1 MPTRIDE
8 LLHEPI
14 VVINLGLKK
23 FAESLEEQQVEV
35 VQVDWVP
42 PAGGDKEMVELLD
55 AILEARQAARQRGG
69 SLTVVASLCGTEDD
83 PQDLSKQARM
93 LEGAGVVVFRSNA
106 RAAYFC
112 GELLKRT

>member
-8 LLHEPI
+8 LLHEPL

-42 PAGGDKEMVELLD
+42 PAGGDKAMVELLD
-55 AILEARQAARQRGG
+55 H
-69 SLTVVASLCGTEDD
+69 
-83 PQDLSKQARM
+83 
-93 LEGAGVVVFRSNA
+93 
-106 RAAYFC
+106 
-112 GELLKRT
+112 LL